1 MFKGGLAMPSHKDPE
16 SKKKTW
22 YCKFNYRDWKG
33 EIHQKKKRGFKSKHD
48 ADQWERDFLNS
59 QKRNCDIKCKNL
71 VENYMKDMAVR
82 LKPTTMETKESLIS
96 TKLLPTFGEMPVCDI
111 DELAVRNWQNEL
123 LKYRDEKTGEPYK
136 ETYLRTINNQLSAVM
151 NYACTFYRLDK
162 NPCQKVGSIGK
173 SEADAMQIWT
183 LGEYENFIQCEMKQA
198 GRLAFDI
205 FYWSGI
211 REGELLALSITDFQ
225 VGGPGEYWLN
235 VDKNYEVV
243 KGVEYILTPK
253 TPNSI
258 RRISI
263 PEFLYYEALSYYNA
277 LYEPDSTDRL
287 FYFRKHFLLKEIK
300 RVAKLA
306 GMEPIRVHDLRH
318 SHASLLIEMG
328 FNILMV
334 SQRLG
339 HEKVETTWNT
349 YAHLY
354 PNKEKMLATQLNTVK
369 IQGLSDNVS
378 VEAQL
383 LNLLNQFQKQIVDS
397 GQPAIID
404 ISNETIIRW
413 DPAEKQKEIVTR
425 EEFENAAE
433 LEEDI
438 EAALADTEIF
448 QTGYLELCGMVY
460 CLASRGLPF
469 KYL

>member
-1 MFKGGLAMPSHKDPE
+1 MPSYKDTE
-16 SKKKTW
+16 SKRKTW
-22 YCKFNYRDWKG
+22 YCKFSYTDWKG
-33 EIHQKKKRGFKSKHD
+33 ISHQKKKRGFPTKHA

-59 QKRNCDIKCKNL
+59 QKRNCDIKFKNL
-71 VENYMKDMAVR
+71 VTNYMADMAVR
-82 LKPTTMETKESLIS
+82 LKPTTMENKASIINS
-96 TKLLPTFGEMPVCDI
+96 KLLPAFGEIPVCKI
-111 DELAVRNWQNEL
+111 DELAVRNWQNDL
-123 LKYRDEKTGEPYK
+123 LAYRNEDTGDPYK
-136 ETYLRTINNQLSAVM
+136 DTYLRTINNQLSAIL
-151 NYACTFYRLDK
+151 NYACTYYRLDR

-173 SEADAMQIWT
+173 SEAEAMQIWT
-183 LGEYENFIQCEMKQA
+183 LNQYESFIQCEMKQA

-225 VGGPGEYWLN
+225 IGAPGEYWLN

-243 KGVEYILTPK
+243 KSVEYILTPK

-263 PEFLYYEALSYYNA
+263 PEFLYYEAQTYYNA
-277 LYEPDSTDRL
+277 LYEPDPNDRL
-287 FYFRKHFLLKEIK
+287 FYFRKDFLLKEIK
-300 RVAKLA
+300 HVAKLA
-306 GMEPIRVHDLRH
+306 GLEPIRVHDLRH

-328 FNILMV
+328 FNILAV

-354 PNKEKMLATQLNTVK
+354 PNKESMLATQLNVVK

-383 LNLLNQFQKQIVDS
+383 LNLLNQFQKQIVDT
-397 GQPAIID
+397 GQPTVID
-404 ISNETIIRW
+404 ISQETIIRW
-413 DPAEKQKEIVTR
+413 DPAEKQKTIVSR
-425 EEFENAAE
+425 EELENVAE

-438 EAALADTEIF
+438 EAGLIDTEIF
-448 QTGYLELCGMVY
+448 QAGYVELCGMVY